1 MDIIDKVA
9 EVTGLGF
16 EDLKGDERETV
27 MNWINAIESREI
39 SLDSVKS
46 FITGMRL
53 AVDNELAVDNLSKK
67 KDMFLKARLKNLIAL
82 EGYLEGPEKAK
93 KALELYL
100 NKLKK

>member
-1 MDIIDKVA
+1 MDIIDKIT

-27 MNWINAIESREI
+27 MNWINAIESREV
-39 SLDSVKS
+39 SLDSVRA

-53 AVDNELAVDNLSKK
+53 AVDNELATDNLSKK